1 MPVEGSSLDHP
12 IRSNIRSPRFTQQ
25 SSANFNSKDGR
36 VRYPARVRWV
46 CVRCTDSCSDLPGRT
61 RNVLLAPFDVK
72 RITDATKLA
81 AREFSVSTRAPAPYT
96 RKIGK
101 REGRCIFLRGS
112 TCSIYRVRP
121 LICRFYPFCIRPS
134 GTASLEIG
142 VDLNCSGI
150 GTGPKRGEKFFR
162 HLVELARTELRV
174 Q

>member
-1 MPVEGSSLDHP
+1 MPVEGSSLDHS
-12 IRSNIRSPRFTQQ
+12 IRSNSRSATSLQP
-25 SSANFNSKDGR
+25 SSANFDSEEES

-61 RNVLLAPFDVK
+61 RNVLLTQFDIK
-72 RITDATKLA
+72 RITDATNLTA
-81 AREFSVSTRAPAPYT
+81 TEFSVSTRAPAPYT
-96 RKIGK
+96 RKIRK
-101 REGRCIFLRGS
+101 RDGRCIFLRGS
-112 TCSIYRVRP
+112 TCYIYRSRP

-142 VDLNCSGI
+142 VDLDCSGI

-162 HLVELARTELRV
+162 HLVELARTELRG